1 MLKLLLRPLVPRFI
15 AGQTTDEAIKYAKKL
30 RSKKILPLFDVLGEH
45 AQKKAEI
52 VRVMGQYLE
61 LLEKMHTQDVKGA
74 IAVKLTAL
82 GLDIDPLLCYRA
94 TLQVVQRAEDWG
106 MVVWLDMED
115 SPYTQRTIS
124 TYNKLHQQHSNVGI
138 CIQADLKRSKKDVL
152 TLLLDAP
159 RIRLVKGV
167 YKESE
172 SVAYTSHH
180 AITQN
185 FKELLKLCLQR
196 NAMVAVASH
205 DPELLQYAQHISP
218 NKSNI
223 EFQLLK
229 GVRDDEK
236 KMLVDKGY
244 RVYEY
249 VPFGPN
255 WEKYI
260 WRRIVEHWRS
270 VWWNITAFFEK
281 K

>member
-1 MLKLLLRPLVPRFI
+1 MLKFLLRPFVPRFI
-15 AGQTTDEAIKYAKKL
+15 AGETIEEALAYAKRL
-30 RSKKILPLFDVLGEH
+30 RSRKILPIFDVLGEH

-61 LLEKMHTQDVKGA
+61 VLEKMNQSNLKGA

-94 TLQVVQRAEDWG
+94 VLRVVQRADDLG
-106 MVVWLDMED
+106 IVVWLDMED

-152 TLLLDAP
+152 ALLLDSP

-167 YKESE
+167 YAESNTI
-172 SVAYTSHH
+172 AFASHREINQH
-180 AITQN
+180 Y
-185 FKELLKLCLQR
+185 KELLKLCLQR
-196 NAMVAVASH
+196 NSNVAVASH
-205 DPELLQYAQHISP
+205 DSEILAYARQLNP
-218 NKSNI
+218 DKTKI

-236 KMLVDKGY
+236 KMLVEKGY

-249 VPFGPN
+249 TPFGPN

-260 WRRIVEHWRS
+260 WRRIQEKWRS
-270 VWWNITAFFEK
+270 MWWRISEIREK
-281 K
+281 